1 MTDGKNHSISGQ
13 RELKSPEWEK
23 RSGVGMWMKGRDE
36 SEKRGVERS
45 LKGEAPE
52 DKSHWLG
59 VRLESI
65 KREGFLGLLLVLGK
79 RGLMLISI
87 KISLLN

>member
-1 MTDGKNHSISGQ
+1 
-13 RELKSPEWEK
+13 
-23 RSGVGMWMKGRDE
+23 MWMKGRDE

-59 VRLESI
+59 VSGE
-65 KREGFLGLLLVLGK
+65 K
-79 RGLMLISI
+79 
-87 KISLLN
+87 